1 VYRSVFLLI
10 VYVTIILLKQ
20 VLHGKNIS
28 CFWILM
34 HLNFNSKQCLFF
46 FMGQKA
52 ILPLY
57 DSDSLKW
64 SHNKLRKND
73 LFVDSLVRLAQMSFV
88 MASVPASC

>member
-1 VYRSVFLLI
+1 
-10 VYVTIILLKQ
+10 
-20 VLHGKNIS
+20 
-28 CFWILM
+28 
-34 HLNFNSKQCLFF
+34 
-46 FMGQKA
+46 MGQKA